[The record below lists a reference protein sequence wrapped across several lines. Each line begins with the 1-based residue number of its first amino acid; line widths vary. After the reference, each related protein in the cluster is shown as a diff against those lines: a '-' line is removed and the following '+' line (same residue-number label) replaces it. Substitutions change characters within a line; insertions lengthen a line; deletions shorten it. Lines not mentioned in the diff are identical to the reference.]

1 MPAWP
6 WLRGY
11 PMKHILIAF
20 ALVWT
25 AAAAIGEPDR
35 QNVLFIITDDLNCNL
50 GAYDHPVVQ
59 TPEIDRLAHEGVTF
73 LNAFSNFPQCGQS
86 RASFMT
92 GLYPRQTGVMHH
104 QQRFREYLP
113 DVTTIPQHFMAHGY
127 TAARV
132 GKLYHYDNPRDI
144 GTDGH
149 DDIPS
154 WETRVN
160 PRGIDKD
167 IEPEIITLEAGK
179 YGGTMS
185 WLAGPGEDEDHT
197 DGMVA
202 TESIKLLRQYAKT
215 KQPFFLGVG
224 FYKPHTPYVAP
235 AKYWELYDRD
245 SIDVPTVP
253 EGYLDT
259 LPPYAQK
266 SLTRVK
272 NQIDLPHAVA
282 QEAIQAY
289 YATITFMDAQ
299 VGRIMAALRETGL
312 DQNTI
317 VVFTS
322 DHGYHM
328 GEHGYYQKRTLFEHS
343 ARIPLIVRAPGVT
356 PAGKRSSSIVE
367 MIDFYYT
374 LADLAGIPEPPDYVL
389 GRSMRPVLKNPD
401 EAFRRDALMRHE
413 FGYSLRTPHFRYM
426 LWDDDE
432 IELYDHRSDPEEMN
446 NLAQDPH
453 YAEVRGILRR
463 RIAVR
468 IREAEIPA
476 KGLHFIPPHPDDRG
490 RPIELSVP

>member
-1 MPAWP
+1 M
-6 WLRGY
+6 LR
-11 PMKHILIAF
+11 ILSALCLLSASPLF
-20 ALVWT
+20 AGNT
-25 AAAAIGEPDR
+25 DR

-50 GAYDHPVVQ
+50 GPYDHPVVQ
-59 TPEIDRLAHEGVTF
+59 TPQLDKLASEGVTF
-73 LNAFSNFPQCGQS
+73 MNAYANFPQCGQS

-92 GLYPRQTGVMHH
+92 GLYPIQTGVTHH

-113 DVTTIPQHFMAHGY
+113 DVITIPQHFMAHGY

-132 GKLYHYDNPRDI
+132 GKLYHYDNPSDI

-149 DDIPS
+149 DDFAS
-154 WETRVN
+154 WETRIN
-160 PRGIDKD
+160 PSGIDKD
-167 IEPEIITLEAGK
+167 IEADIITLEAGK

-185 WLAGPGEDEDHT
+185 WLAGPGKDEDHT

-202 TESIKLLRQYAKT
+202 TESIKLLQQYAKS

-224 FYKPHTPYVAP
+224 LYKPHTPYVAP

-245 SIDVPTVP
+245 SIVVPEVP

-259 LPPYAQK
+259 LPPHARN

-272 NQIDLPHAVA
+272 NQVDLPHEVA

-299 VGRIMAALRETGL
+299 IGRILDALQESGL
-312 DQNTI
+312 ADNTI

-343 ARIPLIVRAPGVT
+343 AQVPLIIRAPGVT

-367 MIDFYYT
+367 MIDFYQT
-374 LADLAGIPEPPDYVL
+374 LTDLAGVPEPPEFVL
-389 GRSMRPVLKNPD
+389 GRSMRSVLKKP
-401 EAFRRDALMRHE
+401 EQAFREDALMRHE
-413 FGYSLRTPHFRYM
+413 FGYSLRTPDYRFM
-426 LWDDDE
+426 LWDDGE
-432 IELYDHRSDPEEMN
+432 IELYDHRSDPAEMK
-446 NLAQDPH
+446 NLAH
-453 YAEVRGILRR
+453 AANYTKVRAKLLS
-463 RIAVR
+463 RIESR
-468 IREAEIPA
+468 IIEAEIPA
-476 KGLHFIPPHPDDRG
+476 KNQRFIPPLPGDRG
-490 RPIELSVP
+490 RPLDKS

>member
-1 MPAWP
+1 M
-6 WLRGY
+6 LR
-11 PMKHILIAF
+11 KLF
-20 ALVWT
+20 ALCLLSVSPLFAENT
-25 AAAAIGEPDR
+25 DQ

-50 GAYDHPVVQ
+50 GPYDHPVVE
-59 TPEIDRLAHEGVTF
+59 TPQLDKLASEGVTF
-73 LNAFSNFPQCGQS
+73 MNAYANFPQCGQS

-92 GLYPRQTGVMHH
+92 GLYPIQTGVTYH

-113 DVTTIPQHFMAHGY
+113 DVVTIPQHFMAHGY

-132 GKLYHYDNPRDI
+132 GKIYHYDNPGDI

-149 DDIPS
+149 DDLAS
-154 WETRVN
+154 WDTRVN
-160 PRGIDKD
+160 PIGIDKE
-167 IEPEIITLEAGK
+167 IEPDIITLQAGK

-202 TESIKLLRQYAKT
+202 TESIKLLKQYAESE
-215 KQPFFLGVG
+215 QPFFLGVG

-245 SIDVPTVP
+245 SIVVPEVP

-259 LPPYAQK
+259 LPPHARN
-266 SLTRVK
+266 SLIRVK
-272 NQIDLPHAVA
+272 NQVNLPHEVA

-299 VGRIMAALRETGL
+299 IGRVLDALKETGL
-312 DQNTI
+312 AENTI

-343 ARIPLIVRAPGVT
+343 AQVPLIIRAPGVT

-367 MIDFYYT
+367 MIDFYQT
-374 LADLAGIPEPPDYVL
+374 LTDLAGVPEPPEFVL
-389 GRSMRPVLKNPD
+389 GQSMRSVLKQP
-401 EAFRRDALMRHE
+401 EQPFRQDALMRHE
-413 FGYSLRTPHFRYM
+413 FGYSLRTPDYRFM
-426 LWDDDE
+426 LWDDGE
-432 IELYDHRSDPEEMN
+432 IELYDRRNDPAEMK
-446 NLAQDPH
+446 NLSHATD
-453 YAEVRGILRR
+453 YAEVRAKLRS
-463 RIAVR
+463 RIEAR
-468 IREAEIPA
+468 IITSEIPA
-476 KGLHFIPPHPDDRG
+476 KNLRVIPALPGDRG
-490 RPIELSVP
+490 RPLDKS

>member
-1 MPAWP
+1 
-6 WLRGY
+6 
-11 PMKHILIAF
+11 MKRFLIALCLTWTAGF
-20 ALVWT
+20 AL
-25 AAAAIGEPDR
+25 GETER
-35 QNVLFIITDDLNCNL
+35 KNVLFIITDDLNCNL

-59 TPEIDRLAHEGVTF
+59 TPEIDRLASEGVTF
-73 LNAFSNFPQCGQS
+73 LNAYSNFPQCGQS

-104 QQRFREYLP
+104 QQRFRDYLP

-149 DDIPS
+149 DDIAS
-154 WETRVN
+154 WETRIN

-197 DGMVA
+197 DGLVA
-202 TESIKLLRQYAKT
+202 TESIKLLRQYAES

-235 AKYWELYDRD
+235 AKYWDLYDRD
-245 SIDVPTVP
+245 SIVVPEVP
-253 EGYLDT
+253 EGYLET
-259 LPPYAQK
+259 LPPYARQ

-282 QEAIQAY
+282 REAIQAY

-299 VGRIMAALRETGL
+299 VGRVMAALRETGL
-312 DQNTI
+312 DKNTV

-343 ARIPLIVRAPGVT
+343 ARVPLIIRT
-356 PAGKRSSSIVE
+356 PDMATAGIRTTAIVE
-367 MIDFYYT
+367 MIDFYHT
-374 LADLAGIPEPPDYVL
+374 LTDLAGVPRPPDYVL
-389 GRSMRPVLKNPD
+389 GRSLRPALEHPD
-401 EAFRRDALMRHE
+401 QPLRPDALIRHE
-413 FGYSLRTPHFRYM
+413 FGYSLRTPEFRYM

-432 IELYDHRSDPEEMN
+432 IELYDHRSDPDEMH
-446 NLAQDPH
+446 NLAHDPV
-453 YAEVRGILRR
+453 YGDVRARLRD

-490 RPIELSVP
+490 RPIELFEP